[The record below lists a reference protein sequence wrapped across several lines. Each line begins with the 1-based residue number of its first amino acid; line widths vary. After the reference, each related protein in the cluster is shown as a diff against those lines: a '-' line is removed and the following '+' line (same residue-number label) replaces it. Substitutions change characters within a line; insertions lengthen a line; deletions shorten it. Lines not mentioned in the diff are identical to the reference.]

1 MKARTLVELAAI
13 SSTLYTLSKDQEL
26 LDKLNQWAEKGKD
39 KINSFVK
46 EKVVDHDGRELD
58 FLEKLSARIETSRNN
73 LEERVGELV
82 KTTYDRMQIAH
93 TDKIEK
99 LEVQLDAMKKEL
111 TLLHTKL
118 KKQEKKEV

>member
-13 SSTLYTLSKDQEL
+13 SSTLYTISKDQEL
-26 LDKLNQWAEKGKD
+26 LDKLSQWAEKGKE

-46 EKVVDHDGRELD
+46 EKVVDEDGRELD
-58 FLEKLSARIETSRNN
+58 FLEKLADRIENSRHQ

-82 KTTYDRMQIAH
+82 KSTYDRMQITH

-99 LEVQLDAMKKEL
+99 LEHQLETMKKEL
-111 TLLHTKL
+111 TLLQTKL
-118 KKQEKKEV
+118 NKQEKKEA